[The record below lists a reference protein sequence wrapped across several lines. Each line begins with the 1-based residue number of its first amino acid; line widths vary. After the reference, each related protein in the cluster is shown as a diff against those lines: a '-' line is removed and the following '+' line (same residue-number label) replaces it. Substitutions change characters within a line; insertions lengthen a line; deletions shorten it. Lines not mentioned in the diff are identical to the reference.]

1 VVVPRYKKGNS
12 MQINRR
18 NILGATLAGLL
29 LAGTVVPSH
38 AETQLNMADVLPD
51 SNFMVKNAMEFA
63 DAVKAATNGDVVIS
77 VKAGGS
83 LGFKGPDQLTA
94 VRDGLVEMADIN
106 ISQQV
111 GVNPLFGV
119 EGIPFLVSSMDELK
133 KYHEIIRPVFDDLA
147 KKNNQKILYMVPS
160 PAQYVY
166 LKVFIKNIDDFK
178 GIPVR
183 GADKNTVD
191 IVSALGMAGV
201 AMPWGEL
208 IPALASGRVDGVATS
223 ATSGVDGKFWEF
235 LKYIYPTNHT
245 WGSNMVTVNLDTWNA
260 IPAEEQAAIEK
271 VAAELEPKFW
281 NVSRQGDVDSI
292 KTMTDN
298 GMELVEISPELR
310 DQMKERA
317 AALQEAFF
325 ERVPDAKPLVE
336 KFKASMN

>member
-1 VVVPRYKKGNS
+1 
-12 MQINRR
+12 MLFNRR
-18 NILGATLAGLL
+18 NLIGSALTIALFASATSTSLAEIQINL
-29 LAGTVVPSH
+29 S
-38 AETQLNMADVLPD
+38 DVLPE
-51 SNFMVKNAMEFA
+51 SNFMVKNATKFA
-63 DAVKAATNGDVVIS
+63 EAVKEATGGEVIIS

-111 GVNPLFGV
+111 GVNPLFGA
-119 EGIPFLVSSMDELK
+119 EGIPFLISSMEELR
-133 KYHEIIRPVFDDLA
+133 KYHEFIRPEFEKLA
-147 KKNNQKILYMVPS
+147 EQNNQKILYMVPS

-166 LKVFIKNIDDFK
+166 LQVLVDDIEDFR

-208 IPALASGRVDGVATS
+208 IPALASGRVSGVATS

-245 WGSNMVTVNLDTWNA
+245 WGCNMVTINLDVWNK
-260 IPAEEQAAIEK
+260 IPAAQQQAIEK
-271 VAAELEPKFW
+271 VAEEMEPGFW
-281 NVSRQGDVDSI
+281 EISRQGDLDSI
-292 KTMTDN
+292 KIMTDN

-310 DQMKERA
+310 AEMTKRGQ
-317 AALQEAFF
+317 ALQEEFLQ
-325 ERVPDAKPLVE
+325 RVPAAKPLVE
-336 KFKASMN
+336 QFKAAAGK

>member
-1 VVVPRYKKGNS
+1 MKF
-12 MQINRR
+12 NRR
-18 NILGATLAGLL
+18 MVVTALACVAVAASSGSAWAQTTLNL
-29 LAGTVVPSH
+29 S
-38 AETQLNMADVLPD
+38 DVLPET
-51 SNFMVKNAMEFA
+51 NFMVTNAIKFA
-63 DAVKAATNGDVVIS
+63 EEVSAATNGEVAIS

-111 GVNPLFGV
+111 GVDPLFGV
-119 EGIPFLVSSMDELK
+119 EGVPFLISSMEELK
-133 KYHEIIRPVFDDLA
+133 AYHTFVRPAFEALA
-147 KKNNQKILYMVPS
+147 AENNQKILYVVPS

-166 LKVFIKNIDDFK
+166 LNVAVDDIEDFR

-208 IPALASGRVDGVATS
+208 IPALASGRVKGVATS

-235 LKYIYPTNHT
+235 MDYIYPTNHT
-245 WGSNMVTVNLDTWNA
+245 WGSNMVTINLDAWNRLS
-260 IPAEEQAAIEK
+260 PEHQAAIEE
-271 VAAELEPKFW
+271 VAAQLEPVFW

-292 KTMTDN
+292 ATMAEN
-298 GMELVEISPELR
+298 GMQLMEISDELR
-310 DQMKERA
+310 AEMTERA
-317 AALQEAFF
+317 QQLQADFVA
-325 ERVPDAKPLVE
+325 RVPEAAATIDQFE
-336 KFKASMN
+336 ASR

>member
-1 VVVPRYKKGNS
+1 MFIQARAAAFVTTF
-12 MQINRR
+12 
-18 NILGATLAGLL
+18 TLAGALL
-29 LAGTVVPSH
+29 TALPASAQTTFNLS
-38 AETQLNMADVLPD
+38 DVLPD
-51 SNFMVKNAMEFA
+51 SNFMVANAVTFA
-63 DAVKAATNGDVVIS
+63 EEVKSATNGEVVIS

-119 EGIPFLVSSMDELK
+119 EGVPFLVGSMEELK
-133 KYHEIIRPVFDDLA
+133 AYHEFVRPVFERLA
-147 KKNNQKILYMVPS
+147 AENNQKILYMVPS

-166 LKVFIKNIDDFK
+166 LNTEVKSAEDFR

-208 IPALASGRVDGVATS
+208 IPALASGRVRGVATS

-235 LKYIYPTNHT
+235 MEYVYPTNHT
-245 WGSNMVTVNLDTWNA
+245 WGSNMVTINLDAWNSLS
-260 IPAEEQAAIEK
+260 PENQAAIEK
-271 VAAELEPKFW
+271 VAADLEPSFW
-281 NVSRQGDVDSI
+281 NVSRQGDIDSI
-292 KTMTDN
+292 AIMAQN
-298 GMELVEISPELR
+298 GMQLMEISDELR
-310 DQMKERA
+310 AEMVERA
-317 AALQEAFF
+317 QQLQAEFI
-325 ERVPDAKPLVE
+325 ERVPEAGAIVE
-336 KFKASMN
+336 QFKASQ